1 MKRVVKVSI
10 ICAIEIEDDVDV
22 TNKNELYNALKE
34 SVHEDLF
41 STQYLD
47 DWDELDIVDMGEVW
61 ED

>member
-1 MKRVVKVSI
+1 MERVAKITI
-10 ICAIEIEDDVDV
+10 ICSIEIDDEVDT
-22 TNKNELYNALKE
+22 TNETELYNALRE